1 MQELERV
8 AAILKPSEVMLEW
21 INEQQ
26 AEGDEKLMLEDI
38 QLDCTVILLPTFE
51 EEEEAEDYL
60 NQIYEELFE
69 SELSAWNE
77 DESTWPED
85 RSIDTFL
92 EWFDIE
98 FHSMVYDCVATL
110 HTSRQDKETLQ

>member
-1 MQELERV
+1 MQEIERV
-8 AAILKPSEVMLEW
+8 AAILKPSETMLGW

-26 AEGDEKLMLEDI
+26 AEGDEELMLEDI
-38 QLDCTVILLPTFE
+38 QTDCTVILLPTFE

-60 NQIYEELFE
+60 NQIYEELFIN
-69 SELSAWNE
+69 ELMTWNE

-98 FHSMVYDCVATL
+98 FHSMVYDCAESP
-110 HTSRQDKETLQ
+110 HTYREETETLQ